1 MIGISRALEMEGNS
15 TWESIKYLGI
25 PLVKEAP
32 RSSPRLPLMD
42 KMKTRILASGT
53 TWMNKDGKLILINVV
68 LTSLPVYQASILFSP
83 RGIVRE
89 IDNILRKFLWEGGR
103 NEGKKCTY
111 SVGIRLKPLGWK
123 VGYKSKMWPL
133 KI

>member
-42 KMKTRILASGT
+42 KMKTRILASRT
-53 TWMNKDGKLILINVV
+53 TWMNKAGKLILINVV
-68 LTSLPVYQASILFSP
+68 LTSLPVYQASILFAP
-83 RGIVRE
+83 RGIV
-89 IDNILRKFLWEGGR
+89 
-103 NEGKKCTY
+103 
-111 SVGIRLKPLGWK
+111 
-123 VGYKSKMWPL
+123 
-133 KI
+133 